1 MYCLR
6 TVERAGYS
14 LVLNNI
20 TGFWQALLMRNLFS
34 VHCDPLNERRNV
46 DERITKELVLTLS
59 QTSLLLDHQI

>member
-46 DERITKELVLTLS
+46 DERITKEFVLTLS